1 MYQVTTFSNRL
12 YADENS
18 LSNEIIAEIED
29 TIYKFNNMKFST
41 YNLLFNKEVNNE
53 KYVNTV
59 CGKSGHVY
67 TKYKFNTSDYYVN
80 SVVNLAKGMIKS
92 ESSNRKNY
100 IEETNEKIKTVEDNI
115 QNTQNK
121 LDKFIDF
128 RAGFILAR
136 KFILENKNHYMI
148 NDIIKEL
155 DAVDKLITVTIDKII
170 VSKPFAKDKDIYG
183 WFAFE
188 YNYLN
193 PKIANLRNQLSGYKY
208 RLNIL
213 KEKLEKLHIPKHS
226 IFGTKHKM
234 VQYCRGNISKD
245 ELMKQKYKSFEISG
259 RNDSIYGNFVFKP
272 TYNHDTDSFDFNIT
286 AMSGNIISINNV
298 KFPYRQKELI
308 EILTTNRIAGHRGN
322 ENIKGNSLC
331 FGIVH
336 KYDNNDRYY
345 YQITLTLDIEKPK
358 EIKKEDDNAVLTS
371 TNTTQ
376 NKKFR
381 GRNLKY
387 INYNTSTGIIGVDFN
402 YGHIDMTELDGK
414 GNLLYYK
421 TIYYDLDF
429 NSQKNEESLRKA
441 LNEVGEYAKSKGKII
456 AVEDINLYKS
466 NFKASKDKK
475 RQKVLNYTLH
485 RLPYS
490 RYLEIVDYLRI
501 KFGLDIIKVK
511 PAYTS
516 IIGKLKY
523 SYTYKLNIHIAASY
537 VIGRRALGLKE
548 KPLSCFN
555 KLLLKKKNYIHK
567 TEWGKWSYLNK
578 IITV

>member
-1 MYQVTTFSNRL
+1 MYQVTTFSNRF
-12 YADENS
+12 YVDENS
-18 LSNEIIAEIED
+18 LSNEVIAEIED

-53 KYVNTV
+53 KYIDTV
-59 CGKSGHVY
+59 CGNSDHVY
-67 TKYKFNTSDYYVN
+67 IKYKFNTSDYYAN
-80 SVVNLAKGMIKS
+80 SALNLAKGMIKS

-100 IEETNEKIKTVEDNI
+100 IEETKEKIKTVENNI
-115 QNTQNK
+115 QTTQDK
-121 LDKFIDF
+121 LDKFINF
-128 RAGFILAR
+128 RASFILAR
-136 KFILENKNHYMI
+136 KFILSNKKHNMI
-148 NDIIKEL
+148 DDIITEL
-155 DAVDKLITVTIDKII
+155 NSVDKFICITIDNII
-170 VSKPFAKDKDIYG
+170 VSKPFTKDKDIYG

-193 PKIANLRNQLSGYKY
+193 HKISNLRNQLSGYKY

-213 KEKLEKLHIPKHS
+213 KEKLEKLPIPKHS
-226 IFGTKHKM
+226 IFGSKRKM
-234 VQYCRGNISKD
+234 KQYCRGDISKD
-245 ELMKQKYKSFEISG
+245 ELMKQKYKSFEVGG

-272 TYNHDTDSFDFNIT
+272 TYNFDTDSFDFNIT

-308 EILTTNRIAGHRGN
+308 DILTTNKIAGHKDN
-322 ENIKGNSLC
+322 ENVKGKSLC
-331 FGIVH
+331 FGIVR
-336 KYDNNDRYY
+336 KYDNNDRCY
-345 YQITLTLDIEKPK
+345 YQITLTLDIEKQK
-358 EIKKEDDNAVLTS
+358 EVKKEDDNIKLTS
-371 TNTTQ
+371 ADITTN
-376 NKKFR
+376 KIFKR
-381 GRNLKY
+381 RNLKY
-387 INYNTSTGIIGVDFN
+387 INYDTSTGIIGVDFN
-402 YGHIDMTELDGK
+402 YGHIDMTELDSK

-441 LNEVGEYAKSKGKII
+441 LDEVGEYAKKKGKAI

-475 RQKVLNYTLH
+475 RQKLLNYTLH

-501 KFGLDIIKVK
+501 KFELDIINVK

-567 TEWGKWSYLNK
+567 TEWSKWSYLNK